1 MKNVI
6 RLFVL
11 MHFVSRLLQIAMFDN
26 DLLEGIL
33 AGSSHHLTVDS
44 STLKSIIRRMT
55 LENST
60 VPVLCGS
67 ALKNKGIQSLLD
79 AITDYLPRPGEKAIA
94 V

>member
-1 MKNVI
+1 MGYLLVVI
-6 RLFVL
+6 HSIFV
-11 MHFVSRLLQIAMFDN
+11 LQIAMSDN
-26 DLLEGIL
+26 DLLDDIL

-44 STLKSIIRRMT
+44 SILKSSIRRLT
-55 LENST
+55 LENRT